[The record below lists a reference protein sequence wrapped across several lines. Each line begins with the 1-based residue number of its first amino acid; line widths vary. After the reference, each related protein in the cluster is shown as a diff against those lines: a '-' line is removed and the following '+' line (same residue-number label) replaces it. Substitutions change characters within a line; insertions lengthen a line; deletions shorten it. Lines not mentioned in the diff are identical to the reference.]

1 MGPTLNLLRDGVTE
15 ACALLRACGAAE
27 LIDQDQR
34 VLRGVLDDVVD
45 VGALDG
51 EGRALVEHVVAA
63 EEREDLIRHPERRK
77 LCGNLGNPVR
87 TEPKPKF
94 GAQKLPQYLY
104 IRCVRSG
111 WRGSGK
117 APRDGKSDS
126 PVDPLLTNS
135 PITRVRG
142 ACVCVCVCVCGVLR
156 AQGDQLCITCAYQ
169 QNNRESNPRH
179 SSYCRKNFRSSS
191 NTTWMRRTVATD
203 ESARA
208 HGELSDIGAEI
219 RDGVV
224 RSCRAGPWVSNGR
237 LVDESWTSHGN
248 VRSCRAGP

>member
-142 ACVCVCVCVCGVLR
+142 VCVYVVFLELKG
-156 AQGDQLCITCAYQ
+156 TSCASLVRT
-169 QNNRESNPRH
+169 NKTIGNRTLDTQATVVKTSDH
-179 SSYCRKNFRSSS
+179 H
-191 NTTWMRRTVATD
+191 RTP
-203 ESARA
+203 
-208 HGELSDIGAEI
+208 HG
-219 RDGVV
+219 
-224 RSCRAGPWVSNGR
+224 
-237 LVDESWTSHGN
+237 
-248 VRSCRAGP
+248 